1 MLETEPQLIEQ
12 YVKTGR
18 ARLIYR
24 HLFQLGDASRAL
36 AEASECAGAQGKFW
50 EMRELIYTEQ
60 QQLYNGTDYAVI
72 APLVQQLGLDDATFQ
87 QCFANGDF
95 RQQVA
100 DDAAAAEREGILSRP
115 VMDINGTLLIGALPL
130 SRYQS
135 TIDAA
140 R

>member
-12 YVKTGR
+12 YIKTGQ

-24 HLFQLGDASRAL
+24 HLVQLGDSSRAL

-60 QQLYNGTDYAVI
+60 GQLYNATESSVI
-72 APLVQQLGLDDATFQ
+72 APLVQQLGLDQTRFEQCVTSHEFQ
-87 QCFANGDF
+87 
-95 RQQVA
+95 QQVA
-100 DDAAAAEREGILSRP
+100 DDAAAAEREGVFSRP
-115 VMDINGTLLIGALPL
+115 VLDVNGTRLIGALPL
-130 SRYQS
+130 TRYQR

-140 R
+140 Q